1 MGNSNKGKRRISF
14 RVAAP
19 DALSL
24 SLAGDF
30 NNWDTDKHPL
40 KKMPG
45 GFWEKNVMLPPGR
58 YEYKYM
64 IDGRWCLDPANHKS
78 CENCFGGRNS
88 VIEVASAPAA
98 VRLRKP

>member
-1 MGNSNKGKRRISF
+1 MGGSNKGKRRIAF

-19 DALSL
+19 DALSV

-30 NNWDTDKHPL
+30 NNWNADRHPL

-45 GFWEKNVMLPPGR
+45 GFWEKTVMLPPGR
-58 YEYKYM
+58 YEYKYL
-64 IDGRWCLDPANHKS
+64 IDGKWRLDSANQQS

-88 VIEVASAPAA
+88 VIEVASAPVA
-98 VRLRKP
+98 VRSRKR